1 MVIIWLTRR
10 HPRGTGVW
18 RGFRPAPGIDRPR
31 LSNPCPLQTIPRY
44 DECVTKQPVALMAGR
59 MERPELG
66 RGVVLTSIL
75 GFWLFYV
82 VTITLRA
89 SVLGLPQQGE
99 LAYRRVI
106 VTTLGIVVT
115 ILLWQIIRF
124 FDRKPLGVRIAATTF
139 AALPCALAIA
149 AINYYIFNIY
159 DAASLFEEHEMAH
172 VNTRMH
178 MVQELAEFTIS
189 RYFFLI
195 AWAALYLA
203 LSFANDV
210 RESERRAAVF
220 AQAAQE
226 AELRALRYQVNPHF
240 LFNTLNSL
248 SSLVMSD
255 RKAEAESMIMNLSH
269 FFRSSLTGDPS
280 ADVPLSDEVKL
291 QRLYLEIEGA
301 RFPKRLTTEFQIPDT
316 LGRAAVPGLI
326 LQPLVENA
334 IKHGVSRTTEPVH
347 IVISAR
353 ADGDRL
359 ILTVMDNAAK
369 PTSDPSDGEGIG
381 LSNVRNRLAARF
393 GENAQMEVK
402 RPVAGGF
409 RVILNLPLT
418 QHD

>member
-1 MVIIWLTRR
+1 MK
-10 HPRGTGVW
+10 
-18 RGFRPAPGIDRPR
+18 
-31 LSNPCPLQTIPRY
+31 
-44 DECVTKQPVALMAGR
+44 KQPVAMMAGR

-66 RGVVLTSIL
+66 PGAVLASIL

-106 VTTLGIVVT
+106 VTALGILVT
-115 ILLWQIIRF
+115 IILWKIISF
-124 FDRKPLGVRIAATTF
+124 FDKKRLSIRIAAATF
-139 AALPCALAIA
+139 AALPCAFAIA
-149 AINYYIFNIY
+149 AINYYIFNVY
-159 DAASLFEEHEMAH
+159 DASSLFDEHEMLH
-172 VNTRMH
+172 VQTRMH
-178 MVQELAEFTIS
+178 LMQELAEFTIS

-195 AWAALYLA
+195 AWASLYLA

-210 RESERRAAVF
+210 RESERRAALF

-248 SSLVMSD
+248 SALVMND
-255 RKAEAESMIMNLSH
+255 RKTEAESMIMNLSH
-269 FFRSSLTGDPS
+269 FFRASLTGDPS
-280 ADVPLSDEVKL
+280 ADMRLADEVGL
-291 QRLYLEIEGA
+291 QQLYLEIESA
-301 RFPKRLTTEFQIPDT
+301 RFPKRLTTEFQIPAE
-316 LGRAAVPGLI
+316 LGAAAVPGLI

-347 IVISAR
+347 VVISAS
-353 ADGDRL
+353 AENERL
-359 ILTVMDNAAK
+359 ILTVADNAAA
-369 PTSDPSDGEGIG
+369 PTTDMQTGEGIG

-393 GENAQMEVK
+393 GADAHMNIK

-409 RVILNLPLT
+409 RVTLNLPLT
-418 QHD
+418 RDD